1 MTNSIEEIEESE
13 VIFIIGSNT
22 TENHPVIGTYVKRA
36 RMNGAKLVVA
46 DPRVIELAEM
56 SEIFMQLKPGT
67 NVALLNGMMNVIINE
82 NLQDENFIKERCENF
97 DEVKELVAKYTPE
110 VVEGITGVKADLI
123 REAARL
129 YAKAKSAS
137 ILYAMGITQHT
148 TGTDNVY
155 SIANLAMLC
164 GNLGKHA
171 SGVNPLR
178 GQNNVQGACDM
189 GGLPDVFPGYQKVHI
204 EDNVKKFEN
213 AWNVKLSSK
222 PGLTA
227 SEMIHD
233 AAKGSLKAL
242 YIVGEN
248 PVVSDPNT
256 EHVKEALN
264 NLEFLVVQDIFLT
277 ETCEHADVVL
287 PASSYA
293 EKDGTFSNT
302 ERRVQRVRRAIPNV
316 GNSRSDWEILVDIMN
331 RMGYSQKYNDSS
343 DVFNEMASLTPSYAG
358 IRYERIAEEGIQWP
372 CPTLE
377 HAGTKIM
384 HFDKFARGKGM
395 FKPVS
400 YRPSAEQPD
409 EDYPL
414 IMTTGR
420 NLYHYHTMTMTGKTE
435 GLMNISG
442 ESYIEMNPEDAKKYN
457 IQDGNFISVTSR
469 RGNIK
474 VKVRI
479 SEIVDTG
486 VVFMPFHYAEG
497 SANVLTNT
505 ALDPV
510 TMEPELKVCA
520 VKVEAI

>member
-13 VIFIIGSNT
+13 VIFVIGSNT

-36 RMNGAKLVVA
+36 RKNGSKIIVA

-56 SEIFMQLKPGT
+56 SEVFMQLKPGT
-67 NVALLNGMMNVIINE
+67 NVALLNGMMNVILNE
-82 NLQDENFIKERCENF
+82 NLQDEEFIKERCENF
-97 DEVKELVAKYTPE
+97 DEVKGIVEKYTPE
-110 VVEGITGVKADLI
+110 VVEEITGVKADLI
-123 REAARL
+123 KEAARI

-137 ILYAMGITQHT
+137 ILYSMGITQHT

-189 GGLPDVFPGYQKVHI
+189 GGLPNVFTGYQRVDI

-213 AWNVKLSSK
+213 AWGVKLSDK

-227 SEMIHD
+227 SEMIHH
-233 AAKGSLKAL
+233 AHKGSLKGL

-256 EHVKEALN
+256 EHVKEALGK
-264 NLEFLVVQDIFLT
+264 LDFMVVQDIFFT
-277 ETCEHADVVL
+277 ETCEFADVVL

-316 GNSRSDWEILVDIMN
+316 GRSRSDWEILVDIMG
-331 RMGYSQKYNDSS
+331 RMGYSQNYNESS
-343 DVFNEMASLTPSYAG
+343 DVFNEMASVTPSYAG
-358 IRYERIAEEGIQWP
+358 IRYERIDEEGIQWP
-372 CPTLE
+372 CPTIE
-377 HAGTKIM
+377 HPGTKIL
-384 HFDKFARGKGM
+384 HVDKFARGKGM

-400 YRPSAEQPD
+400 YRPSAEVAD
-409 EDYPL
+409 EEYPL

-420 NLYHYHTMTMTGKTE
+420 NLYHYHTMTMTGRTE

-442 ESYIEMNPEDAKKYN
+442 ESYIEINPEDAKKYD
-457 IQDGNFISVTSR
+457 IKDGSFISVASR
-469 RGNIK
+469 RGKIK
-474 VKVRI
+474 VRARV
-479 SEIVDTG
+479 SEIVDAG
-486 VVFMPFHYAEG
+486 VVFMPFHYAVG

-505 ALDPV
+505 ALDKV

>member
-36 RMNGAKLVVA
+36 RMNGAKLIVA
-46 DPRVIELAEM
+46 DPRVIELANL
-56 SEIFMQLKPGT
+56 SEVFMQLKPGT
-67 NVALLNGMMNVIINE
+67 NVALLNGMMNVILSE
-82 NLQDENFIKERCENF
+82 NLQDENFIRERCENF
-97 DEVKELVAKYTPE
+97 DEVKEIVSKYTPE

-137 ILYAMGITQHT
+137 ILYSMGITQHT
-148 TGTDNVY
+148 TGTENVY

-189 GGLPDVFPGYQKVHI
+189 GGLPNVFTGYQRVDL
-204 EDNVKKFEN
+204 EENVKKFEN
-213 AWNVKLSSK
+213 AWGVELSSK

-227 SEMIHD
+227 SEMIHE
-233 AAKGSLKAL
+233 AHKGSIKAL
-242 YIVGEN
+242 YILGEN

-256 EHVKEALN
+256 KHVKEALDH
-264 NLEFLVVQDIFLT
+264 LDFMVVQDIFFT

-302 ERRVQRVRRAIPNV
+302 ERRVQRVRKAIPNV
-316 GNSRSDWEILVDIMN
+316 GNSRPDWEILVDIMN
-331 RMGYSQKYNDSS
+331 RMGYSQNYNAPS
-343 DVFNEMASLTPSYAG
+343 DIFNEMASLTPSYAG
-358 IRYERIAEEGIQWP
+358 IRYERIEEEGIQWP

-377 HAGTKIM
+377 HPGTRIM
-384 HFDKFARGKGM
+384 HVDKFARGKGM

-409 EDYPL
+409 EEYPL

-420 NLYHYHTMTMTGKTE
+420 NLYHYHTMTMTGRTE

-442 ESYIEMNPEDAKKYN
+442 ESYVEINPQDAKKHG
-457 IQDGNFISVTSR
+457 IKEGDFILVTSR
-469 RGNIK
+469 RGSIK
-474 VKVRI
+474 VKPRI
-479 SEIVDTG
+479 SEIVEAG
-486 VVFMPFHYAEG
+486 IVFMPFHYAEG

-505 ALDPV
+505 ELDPV
-510 TMEPELKVCA
+510 TKEPELKVCA